1 MGAAHGGVATV
12 AMWARMALV
21 QRAWVIRVAV
31 PCAVFI
37 GLAPD
42 VCPAAPAAE
51 EPPATAANPAH
62 GARRWYGW
70 QTFAADGVAG
80 TVFLAAVADD
90 HNSTLFALSG
100 LSFGLGAPAIHLSHG
115 NWQVALGSLGLRVA
129 GPFVGALI
137 GSQSDIRVSEDATST
152 DRSSKW
158 GVAGAAIGG
167 LVASAIDGLLLSY
180 DTRVSSPAPPH
191 NQLLRADSFPQL
203 VVLRQGVGLEYSG
216 QF

>member
-1 MGAAHGGVATV
+1 M
-12 AMWARMALV
+12 MRPRMALE
-21 QRAWVIRVAV
+21 QRGWIIGVA
-31 PCAVFI
+31 I
-37 GLAPD
+37 GCSLLVHLAPS
-42 VCPAAPAAE
+42 VCSAAPPAE
-51 EPPATAANPAH
+51 EPPTTGSNPPQA
-62 GARRWYGW
+62 ARRWYGW

-90 HNSTLFALSG
+90 HNTTLFALSG
-100 LSFGLGAPAIHLSHG
+100 LSFGLGAPVIHLSHG